1 MNESGFCRCG
11 CGQKTKICPTPDK
24 RRGYAKGDS
33 RDYIFGHA
41 NKLPYS
47 FVLEE
52 RGYSSPCWIWNRH
65 INRTGYG
72 MMANQFHD
80 RIIKSRYAHR
90 HFYTLIFGPI
100 PDGLQLDH
108 LCRVRCCVNPNH
120 LEPVTAKENTLRS
133 PIKFKITDQIRKE
146 MMELRKSGMKMRDV
160 ATQFKISRSSVIRI
174 YHEERERDTQ

>member
-1 MNESGFCRCG
+1 
-11 CGQKTKICPTPDK
+11 
-24 RRGYAKGDS
+24 
-33 RDYIFGHA
+33 
-41 NKLPYS
+41 
-47 FVLEE
+47 
-52 RGYSSPCWIWNRH
+52 
-65 INRTGYG
+65 
-72 MMANQFHD
+72 
-80 RIIKSRYAHR
+80 
-90 HFYTLIFGPI
+90 LIFGPI